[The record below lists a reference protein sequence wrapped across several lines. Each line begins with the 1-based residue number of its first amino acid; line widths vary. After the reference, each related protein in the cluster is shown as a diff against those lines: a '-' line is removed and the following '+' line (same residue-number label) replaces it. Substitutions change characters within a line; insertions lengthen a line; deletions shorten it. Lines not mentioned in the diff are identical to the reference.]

1 MNTIK
6 VYGSGCANCV
16 KLAELSQEAV
26 NELGLE
32 CDIEKVTDMQTI
44 VERGIMRT
52 PGLEING
59 KIVSTGKI
67 PTKSTLLHWIKDNTP
82 ENAQ

>member
-6 VYGSGCANCV
+6 VYGSGCPNCIR
-16 KLAELSQEAV
+16 LADLSREAV
-26 NELGLE
+26 DELGLDFE
-32 CDIEKVTDMQTI
+32 IEKVTDMQAI
-44 VERGIMRT
+44 VERGIMQT

-67 PTKSTLLHWIKDNTP
+67 PTKSTLLHWIKDNTA
-82 ENAQ
+82 ENVQ